1 MMKNIIIKYTPWIV
15 IAAMLLLL
23 IPGLGVRVNNESKN
37 DNVTIS
43 LLYNDVKTKLS
54 SKNLDKFLDECKE
67 IGIDTVSVME
77 DDLNSLTQKG
87 EVTSIKYNVL
97 CHKYDDESMRV
108 AEAIEQKLPNTSYDS
123 HVVLVKR
130 PKAKEKLA
138 GMIPKKF
145 TAAEYGY
152 IKDVENMDIYVFY
165 NGRKEQW
172 DYAFGYDEK
181 EIQFLYDKG
190 FKIAL
195 VHKVKNYEKTEY
207 LKDIENIVKKYDVK
221 YMNLKKDSKE
231 LDGKKLNKDNYL
243 GLSDIIN
250 KNGMTLVVTEN
261 TDQLSNQKFLGYSE
275 VFARTMSPKGTNKVV
290 RSYETYDDS
299 QADGKEYKYRVSQ
312 LFNSTVDRNLHFIT
326 LTQISLENVSYEDCA
341 DLTLMAASEYKSKI
355 EKLGYTVN
363 GETEAF
369 DYNVSKPF
377 NYGLCAAVMVMC
389 ALLMLELVFGIKSM
403 ILTIISVILA
413 FLAIAISLVMPAG
426 LLSLYP
432 TLYSVVQSCFVM
444 TIILAFVKHAL
455 PKMPFILLAISTLAV
470 AVGSLIFMSTGLS
483 VMLSGIDY
491 YINNDIFRGIKLSL
505 LVPVVYTMFAYYFM
519 FIKNERDSV
528 LKTTAKVLCSDIKV
542 YWLIITAVIG
552 GVGVYYIIR
561 SGNVN
566 KISSFE
572 SAMRNAVTEI
582 FPARPRTK
590 EFLIG
595 YPSLVLFVYYIKHYD
610 IKLLNW
616 ILAVGTSIL
625 AASVTNSFCHVFT
638 DNNTILMRVVNGLTV
653 GIIISILIYIANLI
667 LVKIAK
673 AVMKRI

>member
-1 MMKNIIIKYTPWIV
+1 MMKNIIKYTPWIV

-403 ILTIISVILA
+403 ILTIISVVLA

-542 YWLIITAVIG
+542 YWLIIAAVIG

-638 DNNTILMRVVNGLTV
+638 DFNTILMRVVNGLTV